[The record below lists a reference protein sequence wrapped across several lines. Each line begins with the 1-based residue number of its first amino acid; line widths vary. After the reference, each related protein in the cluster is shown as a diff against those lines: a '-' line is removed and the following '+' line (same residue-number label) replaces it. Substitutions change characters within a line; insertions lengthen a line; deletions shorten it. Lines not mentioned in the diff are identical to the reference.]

1 MIDLTVVKIGGNVI
15 DDPEKLD
22 EFLDAFSNL
31 GGKVVLVHGGGKVAS
46 DLSGELGVKTK
57 MVDGRRITDAPNL
70 KLVTMVY
77 AGLVNKN
84 IVASLQSKGV
94 NAHGMCGADQNLI
107 LAEKRN
113 HPTIDYGYVGDV
125 TKVNTLALCRMIEC
139 NSVLVIAPITHD
151 GKGQLLNTNADTI
164 ATEVATALSKFYK
177 VKLVYSFE
185 KLGVLMDAE
194 DESSV
199 LPVLTSDECSKMIE
213 NGSINTGMMPKT
225 ENAFYALSQGVK
237 EVVIGNFVSMENCQS
252 SGTQI
257 VKS

>member
-1 MIDLTVVKIGGNVI
+1 MIELTVVKIGGNVI
-15 DDPEKLD
+15 DDPEKLN

-57 MVDGRRITDAPNL
+57 MINGRRITDAANL

-77 AGLVNKN
+77 AGLVNKS
-84 IVASLQSKGV
+84 IVASLQAKGV

-113 HPTIDYGYVGDV
+113 HPSIDYGYVGDV
-125 TKVNTLALCRMIEC
+125 TKVNTLALCKMIEC

-164 ATEVATALSKFYK
+164 ATEVAAALSKFYK

-225 ENAFYALSQGVK
+225 ENAFYALSQGVE
-237 EVVIGNFVSMENCQS
+237 EVVIGNFVSIENCQS
-252 SGTQI
+252 SGTQ
-257 VKS
+257 VVNY